1 MTDTTFDP
9 AAANKLIAERIE
21 HATREE
27 LKANLRTILA
37 DPLTK
42 PADAKAVRA
51 KMDLISQE
59 EGHSHTKVFSG
70 GVWRELKPAPS
81 PAVLARRQEIRAKLE
96 KLPAHAPRRERETL
110 HRELSK
116 LY

>member
-1 MTDTTFDP
+1 MSTDFN
-9 AAANKLIAERIE
+9 AATANKLIAERIE
-21 HATREE
+21 HAGREE
-27 LKANLRTILA
+27 LKSTLRAILA

-42 PADAKAVRA
+42 PADREAVRA
-51 KMDLISQE
+51 KFDLISQE

-70 GVWRELKPAPS
+70 GVWREIRPAPTQS
-81 PAVLARRQEIRAKLE
+81 VLDKRAEIRAKLE
-96 KLPAHAPRRERETL
+96 ALPAHAPRRERETL